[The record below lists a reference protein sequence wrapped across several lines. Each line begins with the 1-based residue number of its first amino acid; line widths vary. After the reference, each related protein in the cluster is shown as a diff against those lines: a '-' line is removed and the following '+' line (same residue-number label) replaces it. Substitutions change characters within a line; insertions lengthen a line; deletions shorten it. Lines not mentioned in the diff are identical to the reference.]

1 MAAQAQNDIKAAAG
15 EEVIAEAET
24 QATAAE

>member
-1 MAAQAQNDIKAAAG
+1 MAAQAQNDIKEAAG